1 MSPLM
6 KMIIPTLVGMIF
18 LYTPFLW
25 CRYRHENTDLYG
37 LSWKFDKTKL
47 TEGLV
52 VTAVV
57 LIPLTVISLNWPIE
71 DLPRHSSLGRS
82 LNLVAAGLAA
92 AIIEEVF
99 YRGWIQPLFRKKLP
113 AFWAIVFTSA
123 IFAASHVFVAR
134 LPFLFAVFIPGCV
147 MGFLRERHG
156 NISTSTLFHFLG
168 NLWAIWFAPLVWP
181 NLAEI
186 KHFLEALL

>member
-1 MSPLM
+1 M
-6 KMIIPTLVGMIF
+6 KMIIPTLVGMVF

-25 CRYRHENTDLYG
+25 CRYRHENPDLYG
-37 LSWKFDKTKL
+37 LSWRFDRRKTIECL
-47 TEGLV
+47 L
-52 VTAVV
+52 VTAIV
-57 LIPLTVISLNWPIE
+57 LTPLTIISLHWPLE
-71 DLPRHSSLGRS
+71 ELPRHSTLGRT

-99 YRGWIQPLFRKKLP
+99 YRGWVQPLLRRKLP
-113 AFWAIVFTSA
+113 AFWAIVVSSA

-134 LPFLFAVFIPGCV
+134 LPFLFAVFVPGCV

-168 NLWAIWFAPLVWP
+168 NMWAIWFAPLVWP
-181 NLAEI
+181 NWPEI
-186 KHFLEALL
+186 KQLLEALL